1 MSDGLLLGIWHSLS
15 PLNLLFGFI
24 GCMLGTIVG
33 VLPGLGP
40 TSAIAIL
47 FPITLKLEPT
57 AAIIMLGGIFYGSQ
71 YGGSTTS
78 ILMNVPGEASSV
90 ATCFDGYKMAQQG
103 RAGQALAISAI
114 GSFIG
119 GTIGIIGLTIAA
131 PKLGEVGF
139 YFGPPDYSA
148 LFIFSLLSMALL
160 SSSSVLK
167 GILMTLLGMTLSTVG
182 ITLGGVPCFTYGSA
196 KLLKGIDLISLI
208 VGLFGISEI
217 LIGLQEEV
225 VTIAKSKLGKLMPS
239 LKEFSDCT
247 GAIFRATGLGF
258 FMGLLPGMSGAVI
271 TFLSYNLERRISKN
285 RMNFGKG
292 AIEGVCSPE
301 TANNAACQAAY
312 IPLMVFGIPASP
324 SLAILLAAL
333 TIHGLPP
340 GPTLFLKHT
349 EFFWTIVGAMYVGNV
364 ILLILNL
371 PLVGVWARIAYIPY
385 KLLAPI
391 MLGLSLIGTF
401 AIRNDLMDCM
411 IAIIFG
417 VFGYAAKN
425 LNWPTAPLIMGF
437 ILGPMLEAAL
447 RSTLSISGGSMLILL
462 SRPIS
467 LIFVILTIVVVFLK
481 MFFQKAEPKEAD

>member
-1 MSDGLLLGIWHSLS
+1 
-15 PLNLLFGFI
+15 
-24 GCMLGTIVG
+24 
-33 VLPGLGP
+33 
-40 TSAIAIL
+40 
-47 FPITLKLEPT
+47 
-57 AAIIMLGGIFYGSQ
+57 
-71 YGGSTTS
+71 
-78 ILMNVPGEASSV
+78 
-90 ATCFDGYKMAQQG
+90 
-103 RAGQALAISAI
+103 
-114 GSFIG
+114 
-119 GTIGIIGLTIAA
+119 
-131 PKLGEVGF
+131 
-139 YFGPPDYSA
+139 
-148 LFIFSLLSMALL
+148 
-160 SSSSVLK
+160 
-167 GILMTLLGMTLSTVG
+167 
-182 ITLGGVPCFTYGSA
+182 
-196 KLLKGIDLISLI
+196 
-208 VGLFGISEI
+208 
-217 LIGLQEEV
+217 
-225 VTIAKSKLGKLMPS
+225 
-239 LKEFSDCT
+239 
-247 GAIFRATGLGF
+247 
-258 FMGLLPGMSGAVI
+258 
-271 TFLSYNLERRISKN
+271 
-285 RMNFGKG
+285 
-292 AIEGVCSPE
+292 
-301 TANNAACQAAY
+301 
-312 IPLMVFGIPASP
+312 MVFGIPASP

-340 GPTLFLKHT
+340 GPTLFLKHK

-417 VFGYAAKN
+417 VFGYVAKN